1 MIENISDWLILFHCC
16 HSLVRRPVI
25 LKKWNSKDNSTLYL
39 AAFVA
44 GGDQRQFLLF
54 EPIVENGHYKLRN
67 LASIN
72 APEADLVDFC
82 IADNE
87 IWSLWLNLDNVPNVL
102 YCPIER

>member
-1 MIENISDWLILFHCC
+1 
-16 HSLVRRPVI
+16 
-25 LKKWNSKDNSTLYL
+25 L

-44 GGDQRQFLLF
+44 GVEQRQFLLF
-54 EPIVENGHYKLRN
+54 EPILESGQYKLRN

-82 IADNE
+82 IANNE
-87 IWSLWLNLDNVPNVL
+87 IWSLWLNSDNIPNVL